1 MTSTRLIQILVPSEL
16 ELPKIM
22 SELTL
27 EENVFI
33 LTSGCRMIQEARN
46 VVANVSQKEI
56 YNRVKEE
63 TRQEIQKLEMDLLV
77 QKSLNETSGNYIK
90 EMYETRLNE
99 MQKTINGLNKEL
111 QEYKNASKLLVHQ
124 EVEKEREKSK
134 AIIEDKTKQVLRITE
149 NYEKILQQQAVTK
162 SSKKLGDEGEDNFML
177 LSETFK
183 DFQGYKIEK
192 KSHQAHKGDFHLFF
206 DKFNVLV
213 DLKNYSGI
221 VQKKELEKIE
231 HDLSV
236 NNTMDFAWL
245 ISYESNVSDWN
256 RFPIMFKWIVTDNGL
271 KCIVIVNKLN
281 THKNPVDTMRNLWSI
296 TNELYTIM
304 SLGKENNEDSD
315 ELRMLKERDYTALQK
330 IKTLYKRSGELKRNI
345 MSMSQIVKD
354 IENDILDSISL
365 FTNEVSKSE
374 INKESKIKEWW
385 NENMEH
391 DETIVTECLSS
402 TDVWLRFKKDNKEYV
417 DENKLTTEQFRNYI
431 KSFLEIEE
439 YVEKSKK
446 GAIEI
451 KYYRFRDLLV
461 TQDSKNEKKENKM
474 DVELTIP
481 NNVEKKKK
489 VIKKRKVKIV
499 VSEELDKEVVEMYN
513 HSDTNIMEIS
523 DEKNIQVWQV
533 VSILIVAGVI
543 GKRSEA
549 RGYEMYKETDEY
561 KSKIKK
567 HSVSDDECSEL
578 I

>member
-304 SLGKENNEDSD
+304 SLGKENTEDSD

-330 IKTLYKRSGELKRNI
+330 IKTLYKRINEMKANML
-345 MSMSQIVKD
+345 SMSQIVKD
-354 IENDILDSISL
+354 MERDTIYSFCLLTDDI
-365 FTNEVSKSE
+365 
-374 INKESKIKEWW
+374 
-385 NENMEH
+385 
-391 DETIVTECLSS
+391 
-402 TDVWLRFKKDNKEYV
+402 
-417 DENKLTTEQFRNYI
+417 
-431 KSFLEIEE
+431 
-439 YVEKSKK
+439 
-446 GAIEI
+446 
-451 KYYRFRDLLV
+451 
-461 TQDSKNEKKENKM
+461 SKN
-474 DVELTIP
+474 
-481 NNVEKKKK
+481 
-489 VIKKRKVKIV
+489 
-499 VSEELDKEVVEMYN
+499 
-513 HSDTNIMEIS
+513 NI
-523 DEKNIQVWQV
+523 
-533 VSILIVAGVI
+533 
-543 GKRSEA
+543 
-549 RGYEMYKETDEY
+549 Y
-561 KSKIKK
+561 
-567 HSVSDDECSEL
+567 
-578 I
+578 

>member
-304 SLGKENNEDSD
+304 SLGKENTEDSD

-354 IENDILDSISL
+354 MERDTIYSFCLLTDDI
-365 FTNEVSKSE
+365 
-374 INKESKIKEWW
+374 
-385 NENMEH
+385 
-391 DETIVTECLSS
+391 
-402 TDVWLRFKKDNKEYV
+402 
-417 DENKLTTEQFRNYI
+417 
-431 KSFLEIEE
+431 
-439 YVEKSKK
+439 
-446 GAIEI
+446 
-451 KYYRFRDLLV
+451 
-461 TQDSKNEKKENKM
+461 SKN
-474 DVELTIP
+474 
-481 NNVEKKKK
+481 
-489 VIKKRKVKIV
+489 
-499 VSEELDKEVVEMYN
+499 
-513 HSDTNIMEIS
+513 NI
-523 DEKNIQVWQV
+523 
-533 VSILIVAGVI
+533 
-543 GKRSEA
+543 
-549 RGYEMYKETDEY
+549 Y
-561 KSKIKK
+561 
-567 HSVSDDECSEL
+567 
-578 I
+578 

>member
-1 MTSTRLIQILVPSEL
+1 
-16 ELPKIM
+16 
-22 SELTL
+22 
-27 EENVFI
+27 
-33 LTSGCRMIQEARN
+33 
-46 VVANVSQKEI
+46 
-56 YNRVKEE
+56 
-63 TRQEIQKLEMDLLV
+63 
-77 QKSLNETSGNYIK
+77 
-90 EMYETRLNE
+90 MYETRLNE

-304 SLGKENNEDSD
+304 SLGKENTEDSD

-489 VIKKRKVKIV
+489 VIKKRKGKIV

-523 DEKNIQVWQV
+523 DAKNIQVWQV
-533 VSILIVAGVI
+533 VSILIIAGVI

>member
-304 SLGKENNEDSD
+304 SLGKENTEDSD

-489 VIKKRKVKIV
+489 VIKKRKGKIV

-523 DEKNIQVWQV
+523 DAKNIQVWQV
-533 VSILIVAGVI
+533 VSILIIAGVI

>member
-1 MTSTRLIQILVPSEL
+1 MTSTRLIQILVPLEL

-304 SLGKENNEDSD
+304 SLGKENTEDSD

-330 IKTLYKRSGELKRNI
+330 IKTLYKRINEMKANML
-345 MSMSQIVKD
+345 SMSQIVKD
-354 IENDILDSISL
+354 MERDTIYSFCLLTDDI
-365 FTNEVSKSE
+365 
-374 INKESKIKEWW
+374 
-385 NENMEH
+385 
-391 DETIVTECLSS
+391 
-402 TDVWLRFKKDNKEYV
+402 
-417 DENKLTTEQFRNYI
+417 
-431 KSFLEIEE
+431 
-439 YVEKSKK
+439 
-446 GAIEI
+446 
-451 KYYRFRDLLV
+451 
-461 TQDSKNEKKENKM
+461 SKN
-474 DVELTIP
+474 
-481 NNVEKKKK
+481 
-489 VIKKRKVKIV
+489 
-499 VSEELDKEVVEMYN
+499 
-513 HSDTNIMEIS
+513 NI
-523 DEKNIQVWQV
+523 
-533 VSILIVAGVI
+533 
-543 GKRSEA
+543 
-549 RGYEMYKETDEY
+549 Y
-561 KSKIKK
+561 
-567 HSVSDDECSEL
+567 
-578 I
+578 

>member
-304 SLGKENNEDSD
+304 SLGKENTEDSD

-489 VIKKRKVKIV
+489 VIKKRKGKIV

-523 DEKNIQVWQV
+523 DAKNIQVWQV